1 MQEQAPPDLLP
12 LITPPEP
19 PHLLDP
25 AMKVTS
31 KMVGLGR
38 RVWRRQGGRGK
49 GDCGAGTLV
58 PSCMPSC
65 PLQGELEGRHSPDR
79 EVFGGEAK
87 VAFGGVPMEGPLA
100 QPLAPPWPL

>member
-12 LITPPEP
+12 LITPPEL

-25 AMKVTS
+25 ARKVTD

-38 RVWRRQGGRGK
+38 RVRCRQGGQGK
-49 GDCGAGTLV
+49 GDCRAGRLV

-79 EVFGGEAK
+79 EVLGGEAK
-87 VAFGGVPMEGPLA
+87 VALGAVSMEGPLA